1 MWCLGLRG
9 PVGVVDVG
17 NTRFETAEMGFF
29 VWGLFSLV
37 HCVQVVCS
45 GHQDER
51 RRQQTLLIRSSRH
64 PSSGSDTKPEKQK
77 HKISTPSSYGLQTL
91 AVLCTSFGTWGYIA
105 LAP

>member
-77 HKISTPSSYGLQTL
+77 HKSALPPPMACRHLQFFAHPSAHGDILH
-91 AVLCTSFGTWGYIA
+91 
-105 LAP
+105 